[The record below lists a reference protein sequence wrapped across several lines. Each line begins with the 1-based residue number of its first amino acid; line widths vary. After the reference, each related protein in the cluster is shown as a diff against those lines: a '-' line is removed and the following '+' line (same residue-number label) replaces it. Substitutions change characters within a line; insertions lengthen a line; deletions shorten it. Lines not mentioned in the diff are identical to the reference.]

1 MKARRLL
8 LSAAFALAPEAA
20 RADTLD
26 QALVLADDTPS
37 AIAAL
42 VVLQTFNVP
51 YLSYSTAE
59 SLSFDSIPLHD
70 VSGNPNFSMIVLGSG
85 QLGLVHLYLPYDLN
99 VLKTAFSTSQ
109 WSQIHAYQNANHVRL
124 VAMYDYPG
132 AGVGWEYTTLADSFG
147 VGNSSVTVSPA
158 STIGSTS
165 AGLDSNFSI
174 TFHSGLGIIYP
185 TTITNTSAV
194 TPVLYFANVEQNLT
208 VAACVYTFSA
218 TQEQLSFFYQI
229 SAWNDPPN
237 QAVVF
242 GSDTPS
248 AIAALLTL
256 QTFDVPFVSYS
267 VSQSLSL
274 STLPLYD
281 SNQNPNFSMIIL
293 GSGQIGFSQTQWN
306 QIFQYQQDN
315 TIRLVALYD
324 YPGVGSSWQ
333 YTSLATSASNPFSV
347 VPGYRGIVKSAGISI
362 TFSIDVNSGT
372 SELNTNFTQQHF
384 SFLNN
389 LSFVECNLDFVELI
403 VTIVSA
409 TSSSSTLAISLAQS
423 SNITSVYVQNRALIL
438 SPGDGSEEYPQKI
451 FQAYGLAYDTV
462 VINTQNLGAQINL
475 EVEANVTGKY
485 SLIVLSSGQMIAGFS
500 NGSYLSTL
508 YFWQWNQ
515 IHNYQR
521 QYGVRLVAIN
531 DNPTSSMYSNLLF
544 SVGGKYG
551 CDSSTELWVSPSTN
565 QYTTPAAMKSGWT
578 LAAGDGISGGSCNFP
593 ATILN
598 TTYVTAVLD
607 FKNLS
612 STVGTA
618 AAVVNFGSNQQQL
631 SIFMPCGSWSITC
644 CTISHIWFQ
653 WATYGLYTG
662 LRSGLDENNVTVSY
676 RTTPSDVQ
684 GLISWMY
691 DFNTRMP
698 TGSNVTFE
706 LAFNGNGILRVISN
720 STYSYFLN
728 FTPSLTDTPLNWV
741 KPLGTGMTLWPNI
754 STLDLNWTKSLGLD
768 PLYQY
773 LSPENAQTTT
783 SKFLWISHTFT
794 HEILNNNSYSDTLTE
809 MNMNFRMASSN
820 FLDLVGKQ
828 YWSNNT
834 LVTPGI
840 SGLFNGD
847 ALRALYD
854 FGVKGAVGDS
864 SRPPTLNSNRPLYWP
879 MTTTAAANGFDGFT
893 VVPRQSLNIYFNCTN
908 QNYNTMLY
916 NGLNPNAGTVD
927 FAYIMNTE
935 VKRNVRLL
943 ALLSWNP
950 VMFHQSNLRNADM
963 PAVSAGTA
971 VGAQK
976 LGLAQQWI
984 ENVFGNFTE
993 FVNWPLLSVKLDD
1006 LTQKFVERM
1015 IYETAGVTVT
1025 ASLTLSSSGVTFTG
1039 FSVSSNATCVAP
1051 VTLPYGVSPGN
1062 LVLPAGVTTDQVGGD
1077 SVTLWIP
1084 VQGGGASVEVG
1095 FATPVLVSSI

>member
-1 MKARRLL
+1 MLKSFLIIYGVI
-8 LSAAFALAPEAA
+8 AAF
-20 RADTLD
+20 
-26 QALVLADDTPS
+26 V
-37 AIAAL
+37 
-42 VVLQTFNVP
+42 
-51 YLSYSTAE
+51 
-59 SLSFDSIPLHD
+59 
-70 VSGNPNFSMIVLGSG
+70 
-85 QLGLVHLYLPYDLN
+85 
-99 VLKTAFSTSQ
+99 
-109 WSQIHAYQNANHVRL
+109 
-124 VAMYDYPG
+124 
-132 AGVGWEYTTLADSFG
+132 
-147 VGNSSVTVSPA
+147 
-158 STIGSTS
+158 
-165 AGLDSNFSI
+165 
-174 TFHSGLGIIYP
+174 
-185 TTITNTSAV
+185 
-194 TPVLYFANVEQNLT
+194 FA
-208 VAACVYTFSA
+208 
-218 TQEQLSFFYQI
+218 
-229 SAWNDPPN
+229 DPPN

-362 TFSIDVNSGT
+362 TFSIDVNSGLGT
-372 SELNTNFTQQHF
+372 VYPSTVLNTSAVYPVLNFVDSKNATYVAACVYRFTDVREQMSFFYQTASWDGSFSSNTQSNFVQSLSSYTNALWLSWA
-384 SFLNN
+384 SFGVYRVDSRSAVSPTSAGSSTTQTGPASSTQTSLSSIFLSSTTLVSSNATWTSSN
-389 LSFVECNLDFVELI
+389 LSS
-403 VTIVSA
+403 VTLGLTGESQNTTGSPTTAITNVISSPTTTSSQSTTTTAQTSAIVSA

-662 LRSGLDENNVTVSY
+662 LRRLYFTPQVDDFFLGTSGLDENNVTVSY

-684 GLISWMY
+684 GLISWMS

-993 FVNWPLLSVKLDD
+993 FVDWPLLSVKLDD

-1025 ASLTLSSSGVTFTG
+1025 ASITLSSSGVTFTG